1 MNLNKNYLRQNLN
14 SSNKKL
20 NEQIMI
26 LKLIAKSNTPLT
38 IPEISEKLLLS
49 VPTITSSVSDLI
61 EDRWVTTGGKKKT
74 TQGRKPTMYKVNS
87 NAFYI
92 VGVKIGFKELV
103 VIYTDINMKLIEQ
116 RSEERRVGKECRSRW
131 SPYH

>member
-26 LKLIAKSNTPLT
+26 LKLIAKSKTPLT

-61 EDRWVTTGGKKKT
+61 EDQWVTIGEK
-74 TQGRKPTMYKVNS
+74 RKHHRGENLQCT
-87 NAFYI
+87 
-92 VGVKIGFKELV
+92 
-103 VIYTDINMKLIEQ
+103 KLI
-116 RSEERRVGKECRSRW
+116 VV
-131 SPYH
+131 HFIL

>member
-26 LKLIAKSNTPLT
+26 LKLIAKSKTPLT

-61 EDRWVTTGGKKKT
+61 EDRWVTIGGKKENIAGEKT
-74 TQGRKPTMYKVNS
+74 YNVQS
-87 NAFYI
+87 
-92 VGVKIGFKELV
+92 
-103 VIYTDINMKLIEQ
+103 
-116 RSEERRVGKECRSRW
+116 
-131 SPYH
+131 

>member
-26 LKLIAKSNTPLT
+26 LKLIAKSKTPLT

-49 VPTITSSVSDLI
+49 VPTISSSVSDLI
-61 EDRWVTTGGKKKT
+61 EDRWVTFGGKKK
-74 TQGRKPTMYKVNS
+74 
-87 NAFYI
+87 
-92 VGVKIGFKELV
+92 
-103 VIYTDINMKLIEQ
+103 
-116 RSEERRVGKECRSRW
+116 
-131 SPYH
+131 

>member
-1 MNLNKNYLRQNLN
+1 
-14 SSNKKL
+14 
-20 NEQIMI
+20 MI
-26 LKLIAKSNTPLT
+26 LKLIAKSKTPLT

-61 EDRWVTTGGKKKT
+61 EDRWVTIGGKKKT
-74 TQGRKPTMYKVNS
+74 SQGRKPTMYKVNS
-87 NAFYI
+87 SAFYI

-116 RSEERRVGKECRSRW
+116 KRLKNF
-131 SPYH
+131 